1 MNLSR
6 IDRNRITIVTIVTI
20 VAVPLLWIAS
30 AGSQS
35 GTETTSDTATN
46 TTTTTLQLG
55 LSTDITADSPVNLE
69 GPNVESPTGTGQIAY
84 PADNDGQLRRGIAT
98 YKRFPDIAKTG
109 CATNLVPLGA
119 TVTVRNLNNGRK
131 VECTNLNIGYVPPN
145 VDLVLHTDLF
155 EDVAELKE
163 APLPVEMTW

>member
-6 IDRNRITIVTIVTI
+6 IDRNRITVVTIVTI

-35 GTETTSDTATN
+35 GTESTSDTVAG
-46 TTTTTLQLG
+46 TTTTTLKLG
-55 LSTDITADSPVNLE
+55 LATDITADSPVNLE
-69 GPNVESPTGTGQIAY
+69 GPSVESPTGTGQIAY

-98 YKRFPDIAKTG
+98 YKRFPDIVKTG

-119 TVTVRNLNNGRK
+119 IITVRNLNNGRT

>member
-6 IDRNRITIVTIVTI
+6 VDRNRLTVVTIVTI
-20 VAVPLLWIAS
+20 VAVPLLWITS
-30 AGSQS
+30 AGTQS
-35 GTETTSDTATN
+35 GTETTVDTAVAA
-46 TTTTTLQLG
+46 TTTTLQLG
-55 LSTDITADSPVNLE
+55 LATDITADSPVNLE
-69 GPNVESPTGTGQIAY
+69 GPSVESPTGTGQIAY
-84 PADNDGQLRRGIAT
+84 PANNNGQMRRGIAT
-98 YKRFPDIAKTG
+98 YKRFPDIVKTG
-109 CATNLVPLGA
+109 CATNVAPLGSII
-119 TVTVRNLNNGRK
+119 TVRNLNNGRK

>member
-6 IDRNRITIVTIVTI
+6 VDRNRLTVVTIVTI
-20 VAVPLLWIAS
+20 VAVPLLWITS
-30 AGSQS
+30 AGTQS
-35 GTETTSDTATN
+35 GTETTVDTAVAA
-46 TTTTTLQLG
+46 TTTTLQLG
-55 LSTDITADSPVNLE
+55 LATDITADSPVNLE
-69 GPNVESPTGTGQIAY
+69 GPSVESPTGTGQIAY
-84 PADNDGQLRRGIAT
+84 PANNDGQMRRGIAT
-98 YKRFPDIAKTG
+98 YKRFPDIVKTG
-109 CATNLVPLGA
+109 CATNVAPLGSII
-119 TVTVRNLNNGRK
+119 TVRNLNNGRK

>member
-6 IDRNRITIVTIVTI
+6 IDRNRITVVTIVTI

-35 GTETTSDTATN
+35 GTESPSDTVAN

-69 GPNVESPTGTGQIAY
+69 GPNVESPVGTGQIAY

-98 YKRFPDIAKTG
+98 YKRFPDVVKTG
-109 CATNLVPLGA
+109 CATNLIPIGA
-119 TVTVRNLNNGRK
+119 TITVRNLNNGRK

-145 VDLVLHTDLF
+145 VDLVLHTELF

>member
-6 IDRNRITIVTIVTI
+6 IDRNRLTVVTIVTI
-20 VAVPLLWIAS
+20 VAVPLLWITN

-35 GTETTSDTATN
+35 GTETTSDTVATA
-46 TTTTTLQLG
+46 TTTTLPLG
-55 LSTDITADSPVNLE
+55 LATDITADSPVNLD
-69 GPNVESPTGTGQIAY
+69 GPRIESPTGTGQIAY
-84 PADNDGQLRRGIAT
+84 PANNNGQQLRGIAT

-109 CATNLVPLGA
+109 CATNLIPLGA
-119 TVTVRNLNNGRK
+119 TITVRNLNNGLK

>member
-6 IDRNRITIVTIVTI
+6 IDRNRITVVTIVTI

-30 AGSQS
+30 AGSRS
-35 GTETTSDTATN
+35 GTESTNDTIAG
-46 TTTTTLQLG
+46 TTTTTLKLG
-55 LSTDITADSPVNLE
+55 LATDITADSPVNLE
-69 GPNVESPTGTGQIAY
+69 GPSIESPTGTGQIAY
-84 PADNDGQLRRGIAT
+84 PADNDGQMRRGIAT
-98 YKRFPDIAKTG
+98 YKRFPDIVKTG

-119 TVTVRNLNNGRK
+119 TITVRNLNNGRK

>member
-6 IDRNRITIVTIVTI
+6 IDRNRITVVTIVTI

-35 GTETTSDTATN
+35 GTESTSDTVAG
-46 TTTTTLQLG
+46 TTTTTLKLG
-55 LSTDITADSPVNLE
+55 LATDITADSPVNLE
-69 GPNVESPTGTGQIAY
+69 GPSVESPTGTGQIAY

-98 YKRFPDIAKTG
+98 YKRFPDIVKNG

-119 TVTVRNLNNGRK
+119 IITVRNLNNGRK